1 MDYDDLWAEGGNLS
15 GSINNI
21 PVALYELYNND
32 LDANGSV
39 QRRTINL
46 YEPQVNS
53 MTLILTSILLF
64 NLAYKED
71 IV

>member
-15 GSINNI
+15 GSINNT

-39 QRRTINL
+39 QRRTIN
-46 YEPQVNS
+46 
-53 MTLILTSILLF
+53 
-64 NLAYKED
+64 
-71 IV
+71 